1 MVIGSRLDIFEFKES
16 VAVRHN
22 RAGIRLDRAFEN
34 DSRARNGVVVH
45 IGYRADNNSGLRLG
59 HIRQRNGCS

>member
-22 RAGIRLDRAFEN
+22 RAGIRLDRAVEN
-34 DSRARNGVVVH
+34 DSRARNGVFVH
-45 IGYRADNNSGLRLG
+45 VTV
-59 HIRQRNGCS
+59 RQ